1 MLTQDTLT
9 EAAKASPPVT
19 VGGLTLVGVPLS
31 DWLIIATLVYTVLQ
45 IVFLLRDKWY
55 TPRKIK
61 NGSKR

>member
-9 EAAKASPPVT
+9 EATKAAPPVI

-45 IVFLLRDKWY
+45 IVFLVRDKLYGPW
-55 TPRKIK
+55 KEK
-61 NGSKR
+61 NGSK

>member
-1 MLTQDTLT
+1 MLTQDILT
-9 EAAKASPPVT
+9 GASKAAPPVT

-45 IVFLLRDKWY
+45 IVFLVRDKLYRPW
-55 TPRKIK
+55 KEK